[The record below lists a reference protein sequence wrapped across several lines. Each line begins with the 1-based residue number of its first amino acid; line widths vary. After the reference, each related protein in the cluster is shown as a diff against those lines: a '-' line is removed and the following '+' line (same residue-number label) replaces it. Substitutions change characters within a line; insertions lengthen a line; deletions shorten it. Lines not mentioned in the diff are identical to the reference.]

1 MARTK
6 HVAKTIHPLDMAESI
21 AAQSQAV
28 GLLLAQCETVL
39 TLGAVDE
46 RIAGEFRKQV
56 DACRAAMYPEK
67 E

>member
-1 MARTK
+1 
-6 HVAKTIHPLDMAESI
+6 MAESI